1 MELTVGAILEGKV
14 KSITNFGAFVALPEN
29 KTGMVHISEVAN
41 AYVSDIRQ
49 HLTEGQ
55 DVKVM
60 VIGTEGGKIN
70 LSIKRLEPK
79 PQRENNGGNFQR
91 REGGSFQ
98 RREGGNFQPRE
109 GGSFQRREGGNFQPR
124 EGGSFQPRESRPQQ
138 RTPVQPAAP
147 KTADQLFEEKLKA
160 FMTESDSKLSGIKQY
175 ADHGKRRRR
184 G

>member
-60 VIGTEGGKIN
+60 VIGTENSKIN

-79 PQRENNGGNFQR
+79 PQRESAPRSNFR
-91 REGGSFQ
+91 SSGSQ
-98 RREGGNFQPRE
+98 NQGQNR
-109 GGSFQRREGGNFQPR
+109 SA
-124 EGGSFQPRESRPQQ
+124 RPA
-138 RTPVQPAAP
+138 PVQPAAP
-147 KTADQLFEEKLKA
+147 KTADQIFEEKLKA
-160 FMTESDSKLSGIKQY
+160 FMSESDSKLSSLKQY
-175 ADHGKRRRR
+175 SDHRSKNRTR
-184 G
+184 

>member
-1 MELTVGAILEGKV
+1 MELTVGAVLEGKV

-60 VIGTEGGKIN
+60 VINLDGGKVN

-79 PQRENNGGNFQR
+79 PQQAGRPNFR
-91 REGGSFQ
+91 REGGEGRPE

-109 GGSFQRREGGNFQPR
+109 N
-124 EGGSFQPRESRPQQ
+124 RPQEQQNRPQ
-138 RTPVQPAAP
+138 RAPVQPAAP

>member
-14 KSITNFGAFVALPEN
+14 KSITNFGAFIALPEN

-55 DVKVM
+55 DVKVV
-60 VIGTEGGKIN
+60 VIGNENGKVN

-79 PQRENNGGNFQR
+79 PQRENTGRPQGGFRQGGERPQR
-91 REGGSFQ
+91 REGG
-98 RREGGNFQPRE
+98 FQPRSQE
-109 GGSFQRREGGNFQPR
+109 N
-124 EGGSFQPRESRPQQ
+124 RPQ
-138 RTPVQPAAP
+138 RAPIQPAAP

-160 FMTESDSKLSGIKQY
+160 FMSESDSKISSSRQY
-175 ADHGKRRRR
+175 ADHRTKSRRR
-184 G
+184 

>member
-1 MELTVGAILEGKV
+1 MELTVGAVVEGKV
-14 KSITNFGAFVALPEN
+14 KSITNFGAFISLPEN

-60 VIGTEGGKIN
+60 VIGMDSGKIN

-79 PQRENNGGNFQR
+79 PQRDGNKPAYRGGNGGQR
-91 REGGSFQ
+91 REGAPQ
-98 RREGGNFQPRE
+98 NRE
-109 GGSFQRREGGNFQPR
+109 S
-124 EGGSFQPRESRPQQ
+124 SRPQQ
-138 RTPVQPAAP
+138 RSPLPPAAP

-160 FMTESDSKLSGIKQY
+160 FMSESDSKLSGIKQY
-175 ADHGKRRRR
+175 ADHRGSSRPRRR